1 MKRSRARNISE
12 AERWGSMVGGAA
24 LTLYGVSRFRRHG
37 WILAAFG
44 VFLFRRGATGY
55 CHTYD
60 ALGVSTAEGSS
71 MLPPHGD
78 PLSHQLR

>member
-1 MKRSRARNISE
+1 MTRSRARNISE

-24 LTLYGVSRFRRHG
+24 LVLYGVSRLRPHG
-37 WILAAFG
+37 WILATLG
-44 VFLFRRGATGY
+44 ILLFRRGATAH

-60 ALGVSTAEGSS
+60 ILGIGTAEGSS